1 IFQTERLVE
10 TLDFLGA
17 PISTIDKKNIE
28 TIIAKNSEEAIT
40 DLQNILDSYT
50 LFQVEVNPE
59 SRVKVKQGLAKP
71 ALQQYGW
78 STFLIKAENQAGITA
93 ILEVLS
99 EQAKRNYDG
108 GEKIYGLGNLDR
120 SVPVTKKDITDRWL
134 DLSLYTKAPMK
145 EQLSGLSVDYF
156 IIQLYSRDAGK
167 RGASFSFNCGQAT
180 QDVGFRNEL
189 NVLFDCQP
197 SSKIELAVFDEN
209 QNPTTASFLI
219 KDKQNHIYP
228 SQAKRLAPDFFFQPQ
243 VYRGNGETID
253 LPVGNYSIE
262 FGRGPEY
269 LTKTIDFSV
278 TSKYQLLKI

>member
-1 IFQTERLVE
+1 MRLFRLLLGLVIFFSLATASAQTSSELQPFIFQTERLVE

-108 GEKIYGLGNLDR
+108 GEKIYGL
-120 SVPVTKKDITDRWL
+120 
-134 DLSLYTKAPMK
+134 
-145 EQLSGLSVDYF
+145 
-156 IIQLYSRDAGK
+156 
-167 RGASFSFNCGQAT
+167 
-180 QDVGFRNEL
+180 
-189 NVLFDCQP
+189 
-197 SSKIELAVFDEN
+197 
-209 QNPTTASFLI
+209 
-219 KDKQNHIYP
+219 
-228 SQAKRLAPDFFFQPQ
+228 
-243 VYRGNGETID
+243 
-253 LPVGNYSIE
+253 
-262 FGRGPEY
+262 
-269 LTKTIDFSV
+269 
-278 TSKYQLLKI
+278 